1 MFVVR
6 TLEQVSRLLNG
17 PDPGGAGA
25 GLSLSQPR
33 AQEHLRLR
41 TLIML
46 RWLAVFG
53 QTAMIL
59 LIAYGLN
66 FSIRFGLC
74 LGIVMASVW
83 LNIILSL
90 GRRAVTRVRGW
101 EAMMQL
107 SFDAVQLAVL
117 LGVTGGLNNPF
128 CLMLIAPPSVAA
140 ANLPTRHGLAVVIVS
155 LLATVALAFWS
166 LPLPWYPG
174 QSFVLP
180 EIYRAGFLAA
190 ILIGI
195 AFTAGYAWQTALE
208 QTRMARAL
216 AATQAVLAKQHRLGA
231 LGGLAAAAAH
241 ELGTPL
247 GTIQV
252 VAKEMLHGL
261 KPGDQLYEDAE
272 LLVSQTQ
279 RCRDILKSLSA
290 RPDRGDAV
298 YERVSLRNFLEESV
312 EPFLKRGK
320 RIEIS
325 IEVQPA
331 VRARLG
337 EGDPGLTISLRRR
350 PEWLHAVSAFVG
362 NAVDF
367 ARSSVFVRAEL
378 TAGYASLTIEDDGPG
393 FAPDILS
400 RLGDPYVSSRYQ
412 ADPGENRSEAKHSG
426 MGLGF
431 FIAKTLIENTGAS
444 VTFGNREAGG
454 AYVRAL
460 WRPEQIDILSH
471 DAVADQGGRNP

>member
-1 MFVVR
+1 MFVIR
-6 TLEQVSRLLNG
+6 LLEQISRFFDG
-17 PDPGGAGA
+17 SDPGAAGA
-25 GLSLSQPR
+25 GLSLSAPADQQ
-33 AQEHLRLR
+33 AHLRLR

-59 LIAYGLN
+59 LVAYGLG

-90 GRRAVTRVRGW
+90 GRRSVTRVRGW
-101 EAMMQL
+101 EAAMQL
-107 SFDAVQLAVL
+107 GFDAIQLAAL
-117 LGVTGGLNNPF
+117 LGATGGLNNPF
-128 CLMLIAPPSVAA
+128 CLMLIAPPTVAA
-140 ANLPTRHGLAVVIVS
+140 ANLPTRHGLAVVVVS
-155 LLATVALAFWS
+155 LLASVALAFWS

-174 QSFVLP
+174 RVFALP
-180 EIYRAGFLAA
+180 EMYRAGFLAA
-190 ILIGI
+190 ILIGMV
-195 AFTAGYAWQTALE
+195 FTAGYAWRAALE

-261 KPGDQLYEDAE
+261 KPGDALFEDAE

-298 YERVSLRNFLEESV
+298 YERISLRHFLEEAAA
-312 EPFLKRGK
+312 PFRNCGK
-320 RIEIS
+320 RIEIDIS
-325 IEVQPA
+325 VQPG
-331 VRARLG
+331 LLSG
-337 EGDPGLTISLRRR
+337 DGDPGLDITLRRR
-350 PEWLHAVSAFVG
+350 PEWLHAVSAFIE
-362 NAVDF
+362 NAADF
-367 ARSSVFVRAEL
+367 ARATVFVRAEL
-378 TAGYASLTIEDDGPG
+378 TRGFARLTIEDDGPG

-412 ADPGENRSEAKHSG
+412 GDPGENRSNAKHSG

-444 VTFGNREAGG
+444 VTFGNREGGG

-460 WRPEQIDILSH
+460 WRPEQIDILSR
-471 DAVADQGGRNP
+471 QNLTE

>member
-6 TLEQVSRLLNG
+6 ALEQVSRILNG
-17 PDPGGAGA
+17 NDPGAAGE
-25 GLSLSQPR
+25 GLSLTRPR
-33 AQEHLRLR
+33 NEEHLRLR

-53 QTAMIL
+53 QTAMLL
-59 LIAYGLN
+59 LITYGLH
-66 FSIRFGLC
+66 FTIRFGLC
-74 LGIVMASVW
+74 LGIVMASIW

-90 GRRAVTRVRGW
+90 GRRTITRVKGW
-101 EAMMQL
+101 EAAMQL
-107 SFDAVQLAVL
+107 SFDAVQLAAL

-128 CLMLIAPPSVAA
+128 CLMLMAPPTVAA
-140 ANLPTRHGLAVVIVS
+140 ANLPTRHGLMVVVVS
-155 LLATVALAFWS
+155 LLATLSLWFWS
-166 LPLPWYPG
+166 LDLPWYAG
-174 QSFVLP
+174 QHFVLP
-180 EIYRAGFLAA
+180 EMYRAGFLAA

-195 AFTAGYAWQTALE
+195 TFTAGYAWQTALE

-216 AATQAVLAKQHRLGA
+216 AATQAVLANQHRLGA

-261 KPGDQLYEDAE
+261 KPGDALYEDAE
-272 LLVSQTQ
+272 LLVSQSQ

-298 YERVSLRNFLEESV
+298 YERIALRNFLEEAAAPFIKSGKSV
-312 EPFLKRGK
+312 
-320 RIEIS
+320 EIS
-325 IEVQPA
+325 IDVAGAPA
-331 VRARLG
+331 G
-337 EGDPGLTISLRRR
+337 SDPGLDITLRRR
-350 PEWLHAVSAFVG
+350 PEWLHAVSAFIE
-362 NAVDF
+362 NATDF
-367 ARSSVFVRAEL
+367 ARSTVYVRAEVNP
-378 TAGYASLTIEDDGPG
+378 GYASLTIEDDGPG

-400 RLGDPYVSSRYQ
+400 RLGDPYVSSRYH
-412 ADPGENRSEAKHSG
+412 GETGEKRAEAKHSG

-431 FIAKTLIENTGAS
+431 FIAKTLVENTGATVS
-444 VTFGNREAGG
+444 FGNRDGGG

-460 WRPEQIDILSH
+460 WRRDQIDILPPDKIAMS
-471 DAVADQGGRNP
+471 DRTVKV